1 MDYGEKQIDAQKG
14 QYSFGDAV
22 RRVLAGL
29 IPNSRPTT
37 YKERPDDVPAPTLTA
52 GASEQRAAP
61 EIVRLEAGEMEGV
74 HDLDEVRKKHG
85 KRANPRL
92 EALRKPPNDRQAGK
106 LDALRKKNSA

>member
-1 MDYGEKQIDAQKG
+1 MDYGEKQIDARKG
-14 QYSFGDAV
+14 QSSLGDAV
-22 RRVLAGL
+22 RRVLGGL

-61 EIVRLEAGEMEGV
+61 KIAHPEAGEMDGV

-85 KRANPRL
+85 QSANPRL
-92 EALRKPPNDRQAGK
+92 EALRKPPQDRQAAK
-106 LDALRKKNSA
+106 LDALRKKKSA